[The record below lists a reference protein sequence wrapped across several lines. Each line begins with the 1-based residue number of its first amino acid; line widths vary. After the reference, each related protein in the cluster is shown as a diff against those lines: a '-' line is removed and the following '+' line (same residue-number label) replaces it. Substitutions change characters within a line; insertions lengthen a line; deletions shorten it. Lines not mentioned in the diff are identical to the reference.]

1 MIKLDKSNI
10 DQIESDIAPPMK
22 WAVTIP
28 VMVDDIEL
36 VLYIGN
42 SVFGN
47 QEPILVKR
55 AIAQL
60 AKTLDSSSVV

>member
-1 MIKLDKSNI
+1 MIILDKSNI
-10 DQIESDIAPPMK
+10 DQIEINISPPMSF
-22 WAVTIP
+22 AVTIP

-47 QEPILVKR
+47 QEPVLVKR

-60 AKTLDSSSVV
+60 ARTLVSSSVV